1 MPEGSERD
9 ELTLLV
15 ANHMKKLMMNFN
27 PEGVDDARIF
37 NDLRVLSHGAIN
49 FSPEEMK
56 LKQYIEPP
64 KATGKKKKKK

>member
-1 MPEGSERD
+1 
-9 ELTLLV
+9 
-15 ANHMKKLMMNFN
+15 MKKLMMNFN

-49 FSPEEMK
+49 FNPEEMK